1 MFWSGV
7 FVYFLLVTLLNQ
19 LSSFEGFSGLGYGL
33 ILFIYGIVAL
43 EGNKI
48 EFLIFSVVWVLIAL
62 ISAYVMFGLL
72 GIMTGEG
79 IGELLMKSGDLRTYS
94 ALAAGALKFA
104 LGRGVFAIY
113 KKKRRVAVR
122 MEDWMMAGT
131 FLLMFIL
138 VLGMFYLEAGRVS
151 QKIRPILPKLIKSLV
166 SLLCRRELFQ
176 HCICQLLVYCTGA

>member
-1 MFWSGV
+1 M
-7 FVYFLLVTLLNQ
+7 YFLLVTLLNQ

-131 FLLMFIL
+131 FLLMFIPVSYTHL
-138 VLGMFYLEAGRVS
+138 FIIVFLMYGEIMILGTITL
-151 QKIRPILPKLIKSLV
+151 KKLL
-166 SLLCRRELFQ
+166 
-176 HCICQLLVYCTGA
+176 HPT

>member
-1 MFWSGV
+1 MIFCSGQV
-7 FVYFLLVTLLNQ
+7 FFVYFLLVTLLNQ

-79 IGELLMKSGDLRTYS
+79 IGELLMKSGDLKNLFRTGS
-94 ALAAGALKFA
+94 RRIEVCIRPGCICNI
-104 LGRGVFAIY
+104 R
-113 KKKRRVAVR
+113 KKRRVAVR

-131 FLLMFIL
+131 FF
-138 VLGMFYLEAGRVS
+138 
-151 QKIRPILPKLIKSLV
+151 
-166 SLLCRRELFQ
+166 
-176 HCICQLLVYCTGA
+176 

>member
-1 MFWSGV
+1 M
-7 FVYFLLVTLLNQ
+7 YFLLVTLLNQ

-79 IGELLMKSGDLRTYS
+79 IGELLMKSGDLRD
-94 ALAAGALKFA
+94 
-104 LGRGVFAIY
+104 R
-113 KKKRRVAVR
+113 
-122 MEDWMMAGT
+122 
-131 FLLMFIL
+131 
-138 VLGMFYLEAGRVS
+138 
-151 QKIRPILPKLIKSLV
+151 KSV
-166 SLLCRRELFQ
+166 
-176 HCICQLLVYCTGA
+176 V